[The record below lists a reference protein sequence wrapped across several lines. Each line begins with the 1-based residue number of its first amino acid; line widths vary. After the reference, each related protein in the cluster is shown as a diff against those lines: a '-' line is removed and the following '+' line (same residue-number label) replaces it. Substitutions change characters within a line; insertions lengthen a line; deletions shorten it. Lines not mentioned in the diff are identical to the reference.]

1 MLHRCLPLQLRRA
14 ILGGILATLTSS
26 AVIAQNQAHWL
37 SLSYYKTLPGK
48 AADFRKFAE
57 TDMLKMGQMGI
68 DEGVLDSYTVLRLTT
83 PYATSSDYDYS
94 IGVWYKNRPSLEPQD
109 MKAWQARAEKAGYK
123 TFQQYLDRRD
133 SMAKQ
138 VRMSWR
144 TIIARVGDMHT
155 GNYIRTAMY
164 KVEPEFRQDLA
175 RFLREYSVPIA
186 QAQFSDGRAVGYTIT
201 RPAAAIMSD
210 EEAGFSFSVTNVLKD
225 GDTLL
230 TGPPALTEAIF
241 KKAVPGTPFTTYMS
255 TADRINAHRK
265 IVSTRIHEVVVMA
278 GSPPTVKP

>member
-1 MLHRCLPLQLRRA
+1 M
-14 ILGGILATLTSS
+14 
-26 AVIAQNQAHWL
+26 IAQNQAHWL

-164 KVEPEFRQDLA
+164 QVEPEFRPEVAQ
-175 RFLREYSVPIA
+175 FLREYTLPLA
-186 QAQFSDGRAVGYTIT
+186 QARFSEGRAVGFAIT

-210 EEAGFSFSVTNVLKD
+210 DEAGFSFSVTNVIKD

-230 TGPPALTEAIF
+230 GGPGALNEEIF
-241 KKAVPGTPFTTYMS
+241 KKAISGTTY
-255 TADRINAHRK
+255 TAYLNTSNRINAHRK
-265 IVSTRIHEVVVMA
+265 IVSTRIHEVVAMA
-278 GSPPTVKP
+278 GSLPTVKP